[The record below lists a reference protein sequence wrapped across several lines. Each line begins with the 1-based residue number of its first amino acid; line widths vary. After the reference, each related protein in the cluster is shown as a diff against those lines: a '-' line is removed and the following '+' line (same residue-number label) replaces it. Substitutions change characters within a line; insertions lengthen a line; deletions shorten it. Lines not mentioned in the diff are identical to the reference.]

1 MGLDM
6 YAHAGDKEF
15 YWRKHNRLHGW
26 MEELWESKGKPFN
39 GKLEDNPLGDFNCVE
54 LELTLEDID
63 QLEEEIVNMTMPE
76 TAGFFFGG
84 DSFEYKDDDGNEF
97 SEGDYFHKKDDL
109 KFIEDARKALAKGE
123 RVTYYAWY

>member
-1 MGLDM
+1 M
-6 YAHAGDKEF
+6 YANAGSKEF

-63 QLEEEIVNMTMPE
+63 QLEEEVVNMTMPE

-84 DSFEYKDDDGNEF
+84 DSFGYKDDDGNEF
-97 SEGDYFHKKDDL
+97 AEGDYYYKETDL
-109 KFIEDARKALAKGE
+109 NFIKEARKALEKE
-123 RVTYYAWY
+123 QRVTYSAWF